1 MLRTLLALLLAGW
14 LAPAVLAQQKD
25 EPPKTEPADAGTSV
39 YQKVVHSTVWVHS
52 DRGGGRLATGSGSL
66 VDNGRRLVLTN
77 YHVVGEVKHAT
88 VFFPVFDGKKPIA
101 DRKYYLDRASKLGIS
116 GEVVEIDKQADL
128 VLIRVDRVPDG
139 VPELPLA
146 AESPD
151 PGQAVHSIGN
161 PGKSGALWVYTPGKV
176 RQVYGKKWKAKLDE
190 KTIIT
195 FEAKVIE
202 TDSPTNPGDSGGP
215 LVNDK
220 GQLVGV
226 TQGGAIDAQS
236 ISIFVDLSEV
246 KRLVNRRS
254 VQALRTTADAK
265 DEPKKKDP
273 PKPLREKPLQ
283 SRDDGKFF
291 GEEAFKKL
299 APAAE
304 KLLKE
309 KGEDLFIE
317 TVMTPWKGDVDKV
330 KAMKPEEREKFFK
343 ELAEERSKEV
353 KLKGVYILMC
363 KTPSFLY
370 VHVPNPDEFPPGF
383 GTKVKTAMLESLK
396 EKKFDAG
403 LQKAIDITLDAKGLG
418 DKK

>member
-1 MLRTLLALLLAGW
+1 M
-14 LAPAVLAQQKD
+14 
-25 EPPKTEPADAGTSV
+25 
-39 YQKVVHSTVWVHS
+39 
-52 DRGGGRLATGSGSL
+52 
-66 VDNGRRLVLTN
+66 
-77 YHVVGEVKHAT
+77 
-88 VFFPVFDGKKPIA
+88 
-101 DRKYYLDRASKLGIS
+101 
-116 GEVVEIDKQADL
+116 
-128 VLIRVDRVPDG
+128 
-139 VPELPLA
+139 
-146 AESPD
+146 
-151 PGQAVHSIGN
+151 
-161 PGKSGALWVYTPGKV
+161 
-176 RQVYGKKWKAKLDE
+176 
-190 KTIIT
+190 
-195 FEAKVIE
+195 
-202 TDSPTNPGDSGGP
+202 
-215 LVNDK
+215 
-220 GQLVGV
+220 
-226 TQGGAIDAQS
+226 
-236 ISIFVDLSEV
+236 
-246 KRLVNRRS
+246 
-254 VQALRTTADAK
+254 RTTADAK